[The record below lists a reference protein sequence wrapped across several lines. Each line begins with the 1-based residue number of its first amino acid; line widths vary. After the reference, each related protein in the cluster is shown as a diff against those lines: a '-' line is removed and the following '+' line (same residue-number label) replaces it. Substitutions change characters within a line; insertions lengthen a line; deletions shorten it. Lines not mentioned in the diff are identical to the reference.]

1 MTIELTDTS
10 AAEISSELLKTRRT
24 RFTSG
29 MVFTLVVV
37 TDEEHF
43 EQVYLASLAAGAEH
57 PSRVLVLM
65 EQRDAEDSGLDAV
78 IHTSAEIPGE
88 VITLRAK
95 GELEAHADSVVLPLL
110 LPDSPVVVWWPHESP
125 RDPASDQIGLLATRR
140 VTDASGAIDPLRAMR
155 IRAEHHAPG
164 DTDLTW
170 TRLTPWRALLA
181 AGVDQYPAEVT
192 MVTVSAAE
200 RNAPAEL
207 MAAWLEARLGVEVER
222 KTSEGPGLTE
232 VRLSTKEGDIVVARE
247 PGASVATYSVPEQP
261 SRKVALNRRSLNELI
276 TEELR
281 RMDADEAFEE
291 ATQTLL
297 IRCQR
302 QAETARLTGGGSA

>member
-10 AAEISSELLKTRRT
+10 AGEISQALLRNRRS

-57 PSRVLVLM
+57 PSRLLVLVD
-65 EQRDAEDSGLDAV
+65 RHHARDSGLDAV
-78 IHTSAEIPGE
+78 IDTSAEIPGE

-125 RDPASDQIGLLATRR
+125 RDPAADQIGVLATRR
-140 VTDASGAIDPLRAMR
+140 VTDASGAADPLRAMR
-155 IRAEHHAPG
+155 IRAENHAPG

-181 AGVDQYPAEVT
+181 AGVDQFPAEVT

-207 MAAWLEARLGVEVER
+207 MAAWLEARLGVDVER
-222 KTSEGPGLTE
+222 KNSVGPGLTE
-232 VRLSTKEGDIVVARE
+232 VKLSTREGDIVVARE
-247 PGASVATYSVPEQP
+247 PGASVATYSIPEQP
-261 SRKVALNRRSLNELI
+261 SRKVALKRRSLNELI

-281 RMDADEAFEE
+281 RMDADDAFEE

-297 IRCQR
+297 TRVQR
-302 QAETARLTGGGSA
+302 QAETARPTGSGAA